1 MCFSVLAAHVSRSR
15 FRGIAPGS
23 TLPARVV
30 ETEIEPLRLYS
41 DSGELDQ
48 VYFQCRGSSAEVLLA
63 KEVIVK

>member
-1 MCFSVLAAHVSRSR
+1 MSVFVCYRRQLTCHFQA
-15 FRGIAPGS
+15 RGIAPGS

-48 VYFQCRGSSAEVLLA
+48 VYFQCGEEAAAGEGSYC
-63 KEVIVK
+63 